1 MRARGILP
9 ALQGCAVHDGGAS
22 YCQFSNCTHAL
33 CIRERRFI
41 TEQYKQP
48 WAEEMAHRLL
58 EAKQEIDT
66 GWPQQNCLWPDRRA
80 PYTQRYSAILA
91 QGVAANSPPEH
102 PPPKKSGRPQ
112 QSPPQN
118 LLDRLQKYQPE
129 TLAFLSDFRSPFDN
143 NLAERAGRMMKLK
156 QKISGTLRTRLGAD
170 VFCDFAVISPPL
182 VNRGCLFYK
191 SYMML
196 YLVSLF
202 YLPE

>member
-1 MRARGILP
+1 MYLNNYQLLPRARIQEFFRDWYGARPSQAFILKSTPAVQGRLNESLTRIRPPLKQAPVTPCDEPGLRVETQLNWGHVVATEQASLYGVHPCRGQKAMRARGILP

-80 PYTQRYSAILA
+80 PYTQR
-91 QGVAANSPPEH
+91 
-102 PPPKKSGRPQ
+102 
-112 QSPPQN
+112 
-118 LLDRLQKYQPE
+118 
-129 TLAFLSDFRSPFDN
+129 
-143 NLAERAGRMMKLK
+143 MMKLK
-156 QKISGTLRTRLGAD
+156 QKNVL
-170 VFCDFAVISPPL
+170 
-182 VNRGCLFYK
+182 
-191 SYMML
+191 
-196 YLVSLF
+196 
-202 YLPE
+202 